1 MGVLAIFRLGCF
13 YDKKTQP
20 RKGALPRMSS
30 VLPRFAKNY
39 AQDSGFDVLD
49 WKEYLR
55 DGRIEIHLIR
65 QKGKA
70 FECHRCGTGLQA
82 HRGKHRM
89 RLEGLPIMG
98 IRVYLF
104 LWREKGDCPKCK
116 KARAER
122 VKLVAEE
129 TPHLTQDY
137 AWWLGRLCEIAAVSR
152 VAELVSLDETTTW
165 RLDLARM
172 QRMLAH
178 YKIPP
183 ITRLS
188 VDEVYARKKP
198 KVPGENRNA
207 RFFTVITDL
216 DTHKVIWVTE
226 GRDEAGLDAFF
237 KLIGKA
243 ACKKITVVAADQH
256 DDYARSVRK
265 NCPNATLV
273 WDRFHVMQNF
283 EKIVNEERKRL
294 HEELTK
300 NSVLSQATKGK
311 YRFIF
316 LKKASRRTPS
326 EQRHIDDVV
335 KDNDSFLKLELI
347 KERMITFFDQPD
359 EYEGRKVFHD
369 VGAWTLQGEF
379 PELKK
384 WYFRMDGQWSQLAN
398 YFKHRVTS
406 AVSEGINN
414 VIKSLKRRA
423 FGYRNMT
430 YFKLKVMQVCG
441 YLNSR
446 FIPSVESLTCT

>member
-1 MGVLAIFRLGCF
+1 
-13 YDKKTQP
+13 
-20 RKGALPRMSS
+20 MSS
-30 VLPRFAKNY
+30 VLPRFAKAY
-39 AQDSGFDVLD
+39 AENSNFEVAD
-49 WKEYLR
+49 WKEFLQ
-55 DGRIEIHLIR
+55 DGRIEIHLNR
-65 QKGKA
+65 QTEKP
-70 FECHRCGTGLQA
+70 FECFRCGSKLKA
-82 HRGKHRM
+82 HRGKYRM

-98 IRVYLF
+98 LRVYLY
-104 LWREKGDCPKCK
+104 LWREKGDCPTCK
-116 KARAER
+116 KARAEKILI
-122 VKLVAEE
+122 VSDE

-152 VAELVSLDETTTW
+152 VAELVSLDETTMW

-172 QRMLAH
+172 QRMLSH
-178 YKIPP
+178 YKIPS
-183 ITRLS
+183 ITRIS

-198 KVPGENRNA
+198 KFEGESRNA

-216 DTHKVIWVTE
+216 DTRKVIWVTE
-226 GRDEAGLDAFF
+226 GRDEASLDAFF
-237 KLIGKA
+237 ILIGQA

-256 DDYARSVRK
+256 DDFARSVHK

-283 EKIVNEERKRL
+283 EKALNEQRKLL
-294 HEELTK
+294 HEDFRKKSNMSELTR
-300 NSVLSQATKGK
+300 GK

-316 LKKASRRTPS
+316 LKKASRRTEG
-326 EQRHIDDVV
+326 EQSHIDEVV
-335 KDNDSFLKLELI
+335 KDNEDFVKLELI

-359 EYEGRKVFHD
+359 EYHGRMAFHD
-369 VGAWTLQGEF
+369 VGAWIIQGGF
-379 PELKK
+379 TELKK
-384 WYFRMDGQWSQLAN
+384 WYWNLDRQWTQLAN

-430 YFKLKVMQVCG
+430 YFRLKIMQVCG

-446 FIPSVESLTCT
+446 FIPSVDSLSCT

>member
-1 MGVLAIFRLGCF
+1 
-13 YDKKTQP
+13 
-20 RKGALPRMSS
+20 MSS

-39 AQDSGFDVLD
+39 AENSGFEVAD
-49 WKEYLR
+49 WKEFLT
-55 DGRIEIHLIR
+55 DGRIEIHLLR
-65 QKGKA
+65 QAEKP
-70 FECHRCGTGLQA
+70 FECHRCRTVLQV

-98 IRVYLF
+98 LRVF
-104 LWREKGDCPKCK
+104 IFFWREKGDCPKCK
-116 KARAER
+116 KARSEQ
-122 VKLVAEE
+122 VNLIAEE

-152 VAELVSLDETTTW
+152 VAELVNLDETTTW

-172 QRMLAH
+172 QRMLES
-178 YKIPP
+178 YKIPNV
-183 ITRLS
+183 IRLS

-198 KVPGENRNA
+198 KSAGENRNL

-216 DTHKVIWVTE
+216 DTRKVIWVIE
-226 GRDEAGLDAFF
+226 GRDEAALDTFF
-237 KLIGKA
+237 TLIGKA
-243 ACKKITVVAADQH
+243 ACRKITVVAADQH

-283 EKIVNEERKRL
+283 EKVINEERKRL
-294 HEELTK
+294 HEEFRK
-300 NSVLSQATKGK
+300 NSNLSELTRGK

-316 LKKASRRTPS
+316 LKKADRRTET
-326 EQRHIDDVV
+326 EQRHIDQVV
-335 KDNDSFLKLELI
+335 KDNDAFLKLELI
-347 KERMITFFDQPD
+347 KERMLSFFDQPD
-359 EYEGRKVFHD
+359 EYSGRLAFHD
-369 VGAWTLQGEF
+369 VGAWILQGAF

-384 WYFRMDGQWSQLAN
+384 WYFNMDQQWNQLAN

-430 YFKLKVMQVCG
+430 YFKLKIMQVCG

-446 FIPSVESLTCT
+446 FIPSVDSLACT